1 MTVKIDS
8 LPVGMLFQGAGVSL
22 EVFCL
27 TLIFSVPLALFVT
40 FGRMSY
46 NLAIRNIT
54 KFYLLI
60 MRGTPLILQ
69 LIFIYFAP
77 KYLYVFLENNLSD
90 LITSA
95 GFWNGLKFVLSYNRF
110 TAVIIAFTLNYAAYF
125 AEIYRGG
132 IESIPRGQYEAAK
145 VLGFTNAQ
153 TFGRIILPQVVKRIL
168 PASGNEVIT
177 LVKDTA
183 LAQVIGVAELFHA
196 AQNAAAR
203 EFSTMP
209 IFMAGLFYLIMNWVV
224 SVTFARCEKKLSYYR

>member
-1 MTVKIDS
+1 MI
-8 LPVGMLFQGAGVSL
+8 GAMLAGAGTSL
-22 EVFCL
+22 EVFFL
-27 TLIFSVPLALFVT
+27 TLLFSLPLALPIAL
-40 FGRMSY
+40 GRMSG
-46 NLAIRNIT
+46 NGPLRAAVT
-54 KFYLLI
+54 FYVLI

-77 KYLYVFLENNLSD
+77 KYLLQFLNASLGPYIGSP
-90 LITSA
+90 
-95 GFWNGLKFVLSYNRF
+95 GFWNAVRAVLSYNRF

-132 IESIPRGQYEAAK
+132 IGSIPRGQYEAAK
-145 VLGFTNAQ
+145 VLGFTRRQ
-153 TFGRIILPQVVKRIL
+153 TFFRIIMPQVIKRIL
-168 PASGNEVIT
+168 PATGNEVIT

-209 IFMAGLFYLIMNWVV
+209 IFVAGLFYLLMNWAV
-224 SVTFARCEKKLSYYR
+224 SAAFARCEKKLSYYS

>member
-1 MTVKIDS
+1 MLQMIGFMLEGAWTS
-8 LPVGMLFQGAGVSL
+8 LR
-22 EVFCL
+22 VFFL
-27 TLIFSVPLALFVT
+27 TLLFSIPLALPVT
-40 FGRMSY
+40 FGRMSG
-46 NLAIRNIT
+46 NPLVRGVFG
-54 KFYLLI
+54 FYLLI

-77 KYLYVFLENNLSD
+77 KYLYVFLNN
-90 LITSA
+90 TFSA
-95 GFWNGLKFVLSYNRF
+95 VIVSEGFWNGVRVVLSYNRF
-110 TAVIIAFTLNYAAYF
+110 TAVVIAFSLNYAAYF

-132 IESIPRGQYEAAK
+132 IESVPNGQYEAAK
-145 VLGFTNAQ
+145 VLGFTRSG
-153 TFGRIILPQVVKRIL
+153 TFFRIILPQVVKRIL

-209 IFMAGLFYLIMNWVV
+209 IFVAGLFYLIMNWA
-224 SVTFARCEKKLSYYR
+224 VTLAFARIEKKLSYYS